1 MKIFDIIKKV
11 GGGIIS
17 TVVPGGGLILGAV
30 NALLPSDKQL
40 PSDATGADMSVAM
53 SIDLSPSDRLKLEAK
68 EFDVDITQI
77 KESHSTVRAMLE
89 ADNANPHSTRPYI
102 AKQSFHVIAITSIL
116 AVSAWVYGVWSDSD
130 TMVKAVMEGWPFILA
145 VNAPLVLL
153 LQAYFG
159 VLKAEHKCKL
169 DAANG
174 SSTPSGITGLISSL
188 ISKK

>member
-17 TVVPGGGLILGAV
+17 TVVPGGGAILGVV

-40 PSDATGADMSVAM
+40 PNNATGADVSVAM
-53 SIDLSPSDRLKLEAK
+53 AGLSSSDRLVLAAK

-89 ADNANPHSTRPYI
+89 ADVANPHSTRPRI
-102 AKQSFHVIAITSIL
+102 ALGSFYVIAFSIVV
-116 AVSAWVYGVWSDSD
+116 AVGAWAYGVVTGDD
-130 TMVKAVMEGWPFILA
+130 IMVKAVMGGWQFILA
-145 VNAPLVLL
+145 MIAPLVTLL
-153 LQAYFG
+153 WAYFG
-159 VLKAEHKCKL
+159 VLKAEHKNKL

-174 SSTPSGITGLISSL
+174 SATPSGITGLISSL